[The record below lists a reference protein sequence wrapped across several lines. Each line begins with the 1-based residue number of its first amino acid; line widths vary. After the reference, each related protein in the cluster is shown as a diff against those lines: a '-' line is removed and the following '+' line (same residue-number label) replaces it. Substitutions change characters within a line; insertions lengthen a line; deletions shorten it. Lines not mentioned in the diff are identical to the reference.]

1 VQQEHKASKVTPE
14 RKDQPE
20 TQALRAFKA
29 YKVQQER
36 KAYKVTLVLKG

>member
-1 VQQEHKASKVTPE
+1 VQQERKAYKVTPE

-20 TQALRAFKA
+20 TQALKAFRA

-36 KAYKVTLVLKG
+36 KAYKVSLVLKG